1 MENEERLP
9 FEESL
14 AQAFREIKLM
24 EAGLMPKHTWDEL
37 KAELEKELAEELEE
51 ERRQKLHGDNLVATF

>member
-1 MENEERLP
+1 MDNDERLP

-24 EAGLMPKHTWDEL
+24 EAGLMPKQTWDEF
-37 KAELEKELAEELEE
+37 LAEMEEE
-51 ERRQKLHGDNLVATF
+51 ERQEQLNGNYSEAAVQG

>member
-1 MENEERLP
+1 MDNDERLP

-24 EAGLMPKHTWDEL
+24 EAGLMPKQTWE
-37 KAELEKELAEELEE
+37 EFLAELEE
-51 ERRQKLHGDNLVATF
+51 EERQEQLNGNYSDAAVQGGR

>member
-1 MENEERLP
+1 MDNDERLP

-24 EAGLMPKHTWDEL
+24 EAGLMPKQTWE
-37 KAELEKELAEELEE
+37 EFLAELEE
-51 ERRQKLHGDNLVATF
+51 EERQEKLNGSYSNAAIQGGR

>member
-1 MENEERLP
+1 MDNDERLP

-24 EAGLMPKHTWDEL
+24 EAGLMPKQTWE
-37 KAELEKELAEELEE
+37 EFLAELEE
-51 ERRQKLHGDNLVATF
+51 EERQEKLNGNYSNAAIQGGH

>member
-1 MENEERLP
+1 MDNDERLP

-24 EAGLMPKHTWDEL
+24 EAGLMPKQTWE
-37 KAELEKELAEELEE
+37 EFLAELEE
-51 ERRQKLHGDNLVATF
+51 EERQEKLNGNYSNAAIQGGR

>member
-1 MENEERLP
+1 MINDERKP

-14 AQAFREIKLM
+14 IQAFKEIKLM

-37 KAELEKELAEELEE
+37 KAELERELAEELEE
-51 ERRQKLHGDNLVATF
+51 ERRQKLHGNNLVATI

>member
-1 MENEERLP
+1 MDNDERIP

-24 EAGLMPKHTWDEL
+24 EAGLMPK
-37 KAELEKELAEELEE
+37 
-51 ERRQKLHGDNLVATF
+51 

>member
-1 MENEERLP
+1 MNNDERLP

-24 EAGLMPKHTWDEL
+24 EAGLMPKQTWE
-37 KAELEKELAEELEE
+37 EFLAELEE
-51 ERRQKLHGDNLVATF
+51 EERQEQLYGNYHDAAVQGGH

>member
-1 MENEERLP
+1 MDNDERLP

-24 EAGLMPKHTWDEL
+24 EAGLIPKQTWDEF
-37 KAELEKELAEELEE
+37 LAEMEEE
-51 ERRQKLHGDNLVATF
+51 ERQEKLNGNYSDAAVQGRY